1 LINSSHLIS
10 LIIFAHFNLKGRDR
24 GATSAQRASGRAA
37 TTRVK
42 RLLRPVLLRRTA
54 DALAKALP
62 PRTDIVVFCRLS
74 PAQQEL
80 YAQLAA
86 ATPHGKNCLEDEEE
100 ETENSNSDYHSS
112 NSSSIASRA
121 AKMLAV
127 TYADEGEPA
136 EHNSLSGGAILDH
149 PSLLPSNATGIVTKS
164 GSGGARRSTIT
175 AARGSGAAA
184 GGATNRFAM
193 VAGARAREEE
203 APPLDVS
210 ASGKLQ
216 VLEALLV
223 SIYNPGLISSSS
235 SNLSATERV
244 VVVSNFTSTLDLISQ
259 MAAKHQWPS
268 LRIDGQTPPD
278 QRQGFVDRFNRQ
290 QVSNEVVKSAG

>member
-1 LINSSHLIS
+1 
-10 LIIFAHFNLKGRDR
+10 
-24 GATSAQRASGRAA
+24 
-37 TTRVK
+37 VK

-136 EHNSLSGGAILDH
+136 EHNSLSGGAILDPLVAIHAMRMVCNH